1 MQLVTAYP
9 IGLACP
15 CGTTPLAATWAA
27 AGVYQGMPPG
37 SSRLPCHIILWLRKI
52 SLAPSLS
59 ALLFCSSS
67 SFPPSLLLL
76 FVENAINFPSC
87 CSSSKSPAEN
97 SSSLLRLFVASPAE
111 FSRNAA
117 LRRIIFCCCSEP
129 KSSNFARR
137 LHFLP
142 PVALPRV
149 ASCCF
154 SHRLHFPP
162 RICAR
167 LALQSAPSQTA
178 CTGSKGAQ
186 VSFVFFFSFCLFSIF
201 WFSLLH
207 ILNPRRNCLQVQPV
221 EMLQV

>member
-1 MQLVTAYP
+1 
-9 IGLACP
+9 
-15 CGTTPLAATWAA
+15 
-27 AGVYQGMPPG
+27 MPPG
-37 SSRLPCHIILWLRKI
+37 SSRLPCHIILWLQKI

-149 ASCCF
+149 ASCCSF
-154 SHRLHFPP
+154 SSSSFSSSHLCSPRAPVCSLADGLHRQQ
-162 RICAR
+162 R
-167 LALQSAPSQTA
+167 ST
-178 CTGSKGAQ
+178 SK
-186 VSFVFFFSFCLFSIF
+186 FCFLFFFLSFFHLLVQFASHSQSTPKLFASPT
-201 WFSLLH
+201 S
-207 ILNPRRNCLQVQPV
+207 
-221 EMLQV
+221 